1 LQPKYIENL
10 LKTAEKRKMENER
23 RVERQVQKEREEEG
37 LEFKD
42 KEEFVT
48 SAYRAKLEE
57 FRLQEERE
65 RLEDAVEGILIKIAH
80 E

>member
-1 LQPKYIENL
+1 M
-10 LKTAEKRKMENER
+10 KTAEKRKMENER

-65 RLEDAVEGILIKIAH
+65 RLEDAVEGIQTAYQLFNF
-80 E
+80 

>member
-1 LQPKYIENL
+1 
-10 LKTAEKRKMENER
+10 MENER

-65 RLEDAVEGILIKIAH
+65 RLEDAVEGTLKLLTKNLFSTYLTFVLFRS
-80 E
+80 